1 MKKAS
6 IPDGRKRMQRPIIVI
21 TRVNNQKLAPVNRE
35 LVASARRIA
44 RHTAGPICLLMAGD
58 DLEDLAIRT
67 AGETGLDVF
76 WFHGDLS
83 ADNAAAFWMGIP
95 PQPILDLDPS
105 YICMAA
111 DAAGA
116 EIGPALAIRLKAG
129 CITGVEKISVREN
142 TLCFTRK
149 IFNGK
154 ITTTLAPDN
163 HLTVLTIE
171 PGAFAP
177 DPPSPY
183 VSEGVSSLEE
193 HKPGRVIALPTASRP
208 HIKQRGQFLGYKS
221 DEAESARL
229 NEAEVIV
236 AAGNG
241 IGKKENLDLLFEL
254 ARLFAKS
261 AVAGSRPVCDKKWL
275 PLNRQVGV
283 TGATVAPRLYI
294 ACGISGATQHIAGM
308 KNADLIVSIN
318 TDPHAAIFGASDI
331 CIIED
336 LTTFIPL
343 FIDTCR
349 NQ

>member
-1 MKKAS
+1 
-6 IPDGRKRMQRPIIVI
+6 MQHPVVVI
-21 TRVNNQKLAPVNRE
+21 ARINNETLAPVTRE
-35 LVASARRIA
+35 LIACARQIGRHSAA
-44 RHTAGPICLLMAGD
+44 PVCLVMAGD
-58 DLEDLAIRT
+58 DLHDLAKQT
-67 AGETGLDVF
+67 AGETGLDVYLF
-76 WFHGDLS
+76 PGVSS
-83 ADNAAAFWMGIP
+83 ADNAAPFWMDLP
-95 PQPILDLDPS
+95 PQPLLDLNPS
-105 YICMAA
+105 HICMAG

-116 EIGPALAIRLKAG
+116 EIAPALAIRLKAG

-154 ITTTLAPDN
+154 ITATLAPDN
-163 HLTVLTIE
+163 DLTVLTIE

-183 VSEGVSSLEE
+183 VSESVSSLEE
-193 HKPGRVIALPTASRP
+193 HKPGRVIELPATSRP
-208 HIKQRGQFLGYKS
+208 HIKQPVQFLGYKS

-241 IGKKENLDLLFEL
+241 IEKKENLDLIVTL
-254 ARLFAKS
+254 AGLFARS

-283 TGATVAPRLYI
+283 TGATVSPKLYI
-294 ACGISGATQHIAGM
+294 ACGISGAAQHLVGM
-308 KNADLIVSIN
+308 KNTDLIVSIN
-318 TDPHAAIFGASDI
+318 TDPRAAIFRASDV
-331 CIIED
+331 CVIED

-343 FIDTCR
+343 FIDICG

>member
-1 MKKAS
+1 
-6 IPDGRKRMQRPIIVI
+6 MQRPIIVI
-21 TRVNNQKLAPVNRE
+21 TRINNKTLASVTRE
-35 LVASARRIA
+35 LIACARRIG
-44 RHTAGPICLLMAGD
+44 RHSAAPVCLVMAGD
-58 DLEDLAIRT
+58 DLHDLAIRT

-83 ADNAAAFWMGIP
+83 ADNAAAFWMDLA
-95 PQPILDLDPS
+95 PQPILDLNPS

-116 EIGPALAIRLKAG
+116 EIAPALAIRLNAG
-129 CITGVEKISVREN
+129 CITGVENISDAQN

-154 ITTTLAPDN
+154 ITATLVPDN
-163 HLTVLTIE
+163 DLTVLTIE
-171 PGAFAP
+171 PGAFVPEPPAP
-177 DPPSPY
+177 
-183 VSEGVSSLEE
+183 
-193 HKPGRVIALPTASRP
+193 HKPGRVPALQERKPARVIALPAAP
-208 HIKQRGQFLGYKS
+208 HPHATQRVQFLGYTS
-221 DEAESARL
+221 DAGESARL

-236 AAGNG
+236 SAGNG
-241 IGKKENLDLLFEL
+241 IGEKENLDMLFEL
-254 ARLFAKS
+254 AGLFAKS

-331 CIIED
+331 CVIED

-343 FIDTCR
+343 FIDIYR
-349 NQ
+349 DM